1 MTKGRIWVDRL
12 KEQVEQFRPHLDK
25 LPSLEDLK
33 PEKLSAQAV
42 HHTFRRLTRQFDEP
56 GPKMKA
62 VTDISISG
70 LEGDIPVRLYTP
82 HGAVTEGGPTLVYL
96 HGGGWLTGSI
106 ESHEGICLRIASGS
120 ALRVLSVEYRL
131 APDHPFPAATD
142 DCEAALKLALEGQAE
157 YGIDPAHIA
166 IGGDSAGGGHA
177 AVLAAAVRGMD
188 DIPVS
193 RLLMIYPMLD
203 DRTGGLGYSENITGE
218 FIWTVENNR
227 FGWASYLG
235 GAADLSDGCVPARLE
250 SLEGFP
256 PTFIATGDLD
266 LFMEENILLI
276 ERLQAAGITADIYM
290 AEGAY
295 HGFNVMVPD
304 AQVSKAFHAAC
315 AEFLKT

>member
-1 MTKGRIWVDRL
+1 MPK
-12 KEQVEQFRPHLDK
+12 
-25 LPSLEDLK
+25 SLEQSRSLHLVAPELRPILK
-33 PEKLSAQAV
+33 LFSGFDVSDTTLENLRAMPVAQPLKSPLFTEHFIPREKGDDPLRV
-42 HHTFRRLTRQFDEP
+42 LVVT
-56 GPKMKA
+56 PKRVKTKRA
-62 VTDISISG
+62 G
-70 LEGDIPVRLYTP
+70 LLYM
-82 HGAVTEGGPTLVYL
+82 
-96 HGGGWLTGSI
+96 HGGGFVMGSPETILKNVQQLAADTG
-106 ESHEGICLRIASGS
+106 RIII
-120 ALRVLSVEYRL
+120 LPQYRL
-131 APDHPFPAATD
+131 APEFPFPAALND
-142 DCEAALKLALEGQAE
+142 NLLALKWMHKNAGKLHLNR
-157 YGIDPAHIA
+157 DDIA

-203 DRTGGLGYSENITGE
+203 DRTGGQGYSENITGE
-218 FIWTVENNR
+218 FIWTAENNR

-235 GAADLSDGCVPARLE
+235 GAADLTNGCVPARLG

-266 LFMEENILLI
+266 LFMEENIRLI

-315 AEFLKT
+315 VAALNKPL

>member
-1 MTKGRIWVDRL
+1 MSKSVERSRSLHLVDPELRPILKLFSGFDVSDDTLETLRAMPVAQPFKSPSFTEHFIPRDNGNDPLRILVVTPKRVKTKR
-12 KEQVEQFRPHLDK
+12 
-25 LPSLEDLK
+25 
-33 PEKLSAQAV
+33 
-42 HHTFRRLTRQFDEP
+42 
-56 GPKMKA
+56 
-62 VTDISISG
+62 SG
-70 LEGDIPVRLYTP
+70 LLYM
-82 HGAVTEGGPTLVYL
+82 
-96 HGGGWLTGSI
+96 HGGGFVMGSPETILKNVQQLAADTG
-106 ESHEGICLRIASGS
+106 RII
-120 ALRVLSVEYRL
+120 VLPQYRL
-131 APDHPFPAATD
+131 APEFPFPAALND
-142 DCEAALKLALEGQAE
+142 NLLALKWMHENADKLHL
-157 YGIDPAHIA
+157 DRTDIA

-177 AVLAAAVRGMD
+177 AVLVAAVRGMD

-203 DRTGGLGYSENITGE
+203 NRTGGQGYSENITGE

-235 GAADLSDGCVPARLE
+235 GAADLSNGCVPARLE

-256 PTFIATGDLD
+256 PTFIATGNLD
-266 LFMEENILLI
+266 LFMEENIRFI

-290 AEGAY
+290 AVGAY